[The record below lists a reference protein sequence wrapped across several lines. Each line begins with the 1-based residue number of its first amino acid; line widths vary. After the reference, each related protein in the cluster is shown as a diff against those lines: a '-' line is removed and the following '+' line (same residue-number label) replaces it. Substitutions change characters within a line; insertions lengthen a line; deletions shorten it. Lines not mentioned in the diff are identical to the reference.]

1 MVIIS
6 RALQIFQIFAFC
18 CHAIEQMQS
27 IVDCIQVF
35 TLLAQEKVCSAVAL
49 DAGLTAKIL
58 QILQTLTRNFFSG
71 FSIASFLL
79 TNRGSVLSANPS
91 LKL

>member
-1 MVIIS
+1 ME
-6 RALQIFQIFAFC
+6 
-18 CHAIEQMQS
+18 IENGDELKRVGS
-27 IVDCIQVF
+27 IVDRIQVF
-35 TLLAQEKVCSAVAL
+35 TLLAKEKVRLAVAL

-58 QILQTLTRNFFSG
+58 QILQTLTRSFFSG

-79 TNRGSVLSANPS
+79 TNRGSVLSAYLS